1 MKMERFR
8 VLGQLEMHMCSRSAM
23 ILEHEIFVLSHNYRR
38 MSVRILTAIRE
49 GNGAAMLTTM
59 SPHEFISLPQYE
71 LFDNCALRKKI
82 QIAHA
87 EQRERL
93 SRLDQFKRSNIVSS
107 IDVGPKCGRC
117 KTTDISFSFLQT
129 RSADEG
135 TTTFCEC
142 LQCGS
147 RWKM

>member
-1 MKMERFR
+1 MERFR
-8 VLGQLEMHMCSRSAM
+8 VLGQLEMHMCTRSAM

-38 MSVRILTAIRE
+38 TSVRILTAIRE
-49 GNGAAMLTTM
+49 GNGAEMLTKMT
-59 SPHEFISLPQYE
+59 PHEFISLPQYE

-82 QIAHA
+82 QISTAAH
-87 EQRERL
+87 RERH
-93 SRLDQFKRSNIVSS
+93 SRLEHFKRTKIVSS
-107 IDVGPKCGRC
+107 INVGPKCGRC